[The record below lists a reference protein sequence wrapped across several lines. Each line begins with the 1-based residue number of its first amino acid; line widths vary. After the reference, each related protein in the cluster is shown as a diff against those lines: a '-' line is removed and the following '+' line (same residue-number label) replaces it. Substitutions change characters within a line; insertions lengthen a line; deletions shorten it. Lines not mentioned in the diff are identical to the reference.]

1 MHLRCTYG
9 RTYDAPTA
17 RFVDFGC
24 SKFRKEIDSNIDLP
38 PAIVSKS
45 GGRAFPLSAS
55 ESSGDYCK
63 QI

>member
-38 PAIVSKS
+38 PDCDCIKVR
-45 GGRAFPLSAS
+45 GQNLSFVRV
-55 ESSGDYCK
+55 G
-63 QI
+63 IIRRLL